1 MKKIILLF
9 IAFCAV
15 FSGAGILSACSD
27 SQKSNDKIKIVTT
40 VFSEYD
46 WTMNVLGAQKDNAEV
61 TLLLDSG
68 ADLHSYQPT
77 VADIAKVAT
86 CDLFIY
92 VGGES
97 DEWVDDALKNATNQ
111 NMIVI
116 NLLETLGDKAKEEE
130 LVEGMEGE
138 AHDHEEGEEHDEE
151 EEETE
156 YDEHVWLSLKN
167 AVMFVNEIASALG
180 KIDKENASV
189 YENNAKAY
197 NSELSALDRQ
207 YEQAVAAAATKTVLF
222 GDRFPFRYLVDD
234 YGISYYAA
242 FVGCSAET
250 EASFE
255 TVVFL
260 AGKTDELGL
269 TAILKIESS
278 DGRIAQTIKNNTNGK
293 NQKILTMDSLQ
304 SATKKEYAAGRTY
317 LKVMR
322 DNLSV
327 LTEALG

>member
-1 MKKIILLF
+1 MKKIIVMF
-9 IAFCAV
+9 IVLCTLV
-15 FSGAGILSACSD
+15 SGIGVLSACSG
-27 SQKSNDKIKIVTT
+27 SQKNSEKIKIVTT

-46 WTMNVLGAQKDNAEV
+46 WTMNVLGDQKDNAEV
-61 TLLLDSG
+61 ALLLDSG

-77 VADIAKVAT
+77 VADIAKIAT

-97 DEWVDDALKNATNQ
+97 DEWVDDALKNATNP

-130 LVEGMEGE
+130 IVEGMEGE
-138 AHDHEEGEEHDEE
+138 EHDHDEGEEHDDE

-167 AVMFVNEIASALG
+167 AVIFVNEIASALG
-180 KIDKENASV
+180 KIDKDNASA
-189 YENNAKAY
+189 YESNAKDY
-197 NSELSALDRQ
+197 IGKLSALDNQ
-207 YEQAVAAAATKTVLF
+207 FEEAVAAATTKTLLF

-255 TVVFL
+255 TIVFL
-260 AGKTDELGL
+260 SGKVDELGL

-278 DGRIAQTIKNNTNGK
+278 DGSIAQTIKNNTNGK

-304 SATKKEYAAGRTY
+304 SATKNEYVVGRTY
-317 LKVMR
+317 LKVMQ
-322 DNLSV
+322 DNLAV